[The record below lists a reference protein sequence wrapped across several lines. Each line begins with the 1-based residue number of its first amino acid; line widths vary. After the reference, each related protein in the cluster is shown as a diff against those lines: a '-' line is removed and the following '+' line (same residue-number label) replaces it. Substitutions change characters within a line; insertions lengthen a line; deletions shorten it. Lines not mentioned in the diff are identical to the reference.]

1 MENASR
7 REFVG
12 LRGESVLH
20 KPVSV
25 QVNAAAG
32 IFRQGWL
39 QRENAAEPVGA
50 FLKVGIAEYQI
61 VLNETGKSLLA
72 EQAVRDIGAAENVAL
87 NGNR

>member
-32 IFRQGWL
+32 IFR
-39 QRENAAEPVGA
+39 
-50 FLKVGIAEYQI
+50 
-61 VLNETGKSLLA
+61 
-72 EQAVRDIGAAENVAL
+72 
-87 NGNR
+87 